1 MDTKKQ
7 QEQPLNTTEIV
18 FLTLSMGSVLA
29 SVHFL
34 LSAAF

>member
-1 MDTKKQ
+1 MDTKKPQ
-7 QEQPLNTTEIV
+7 DQPLSVTELV

-34 LSAAF
+34 LSSVL